1 MTLAAPERDTIAT
14 SAFMS
19 SSEQSY
25 AVTEDAQQ
33 QGSYV
38 LGATASETVST
49 EDHDP
54 EDDGSGTDESENAGA
69 DAADTENAENAEST
83 ENEESMEN
91 AESTE
96 NTESTEG
103 TSDTEDTD
111 TGSEESGETLESR
124 LTVISAASLIDQS
137 ITDTFPQLENTQIFM
152 NAVSANFDGVQ
163 NLSIEAKSLGVEYN
177 TVQHAGLFSMLMIF
191 GIPAVVLIGGFVV
204 WFRRR
209 RA

>member
-1 MTLAAPERDTIAT
+1 MYGDMAEGIESQMVLLTNTHGMTLTDPERDTITT

-19 SSEQSY
+19 SSDQSY

-38 LGATASETVST
+38 LGASASESVST
-49 EDHDP
+49 GDDDP
-54 EDDGSGTDESENAGA
+54 EDDGSGTDETENS
-69 DAADTENAENAEST
+69 DADTDAEN
-83 ENEESMEN
+83 
-91 AESTE
+91 
-96 NTESTEG
+96 
-103 TSDTEDTD
+103 TEDTD
-111 TGSEESGETLESR
+111 TGSEDKSSEEDGGETLESR

-152 NAVSANFDGVQ
+152 NAVAANFDGVQ